1 MSLGPGVGTADSGFD
16 APAFDSTK
24 VCLIF
29 CRQPPTK
36 IEISRTSKF
45 EPTIVGVDYKR
56 RRIIDPRELII
67 AFRLRL
73 PLAVN
78 QCFTSTARAAI
89 PSNSAKVCGDS
100 VN

>member
-1 MSLGPGVGTADSGFD
+1 MRGVSSGKVVAKQDNSIVISCGHTCYENHKSSWLVSL
-16 APAFDSTK
+16 
-24 VCLIF
+24 
-29 CRQPPTK
+29 
-36 IEISRTSKF
+36 
-45 EPTIVGVDYKR
+45 IV
-56 RRIIDPRELII
+56 